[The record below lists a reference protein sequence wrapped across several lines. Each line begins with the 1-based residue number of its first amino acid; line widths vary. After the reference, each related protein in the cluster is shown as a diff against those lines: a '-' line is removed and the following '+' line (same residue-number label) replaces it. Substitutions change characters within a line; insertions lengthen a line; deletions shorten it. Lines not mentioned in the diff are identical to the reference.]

1 MERGLRTI
9 GSAALMVYA
18 STCLWLII
26 VVLLADGVYRIWS
39 SILKAKVVD
48 GVLLPGTVI
57 QQIGQVVGLL
67 ITGATAAP
75 PIPAK
80 DGGPPTIPA
89 PQPKIPFFGPMIV
102 ALVPM
107 IGLAICIYT
116 VASQMGLG
124 IVAKLPKELVERR
137 TPGTLN
143 GVWDQLRGLITL
155 AEATLNA
162 LRQSDANGW
171 TIFLFVYLLHSLS
184 VRLAP
189 LPGKVFNHVGAIAA
203 FGAIAALMGS
213 IVPSLPDAIVR
224 SWPVLTLTIG
234 WLTLALLVSLC
245 IKAIVSG
252 WKLAK
257 G

>member
-1 MERGLRTI
+1 
-9 GSAALMVYA
+9 MVYA

-67 ITGATAAP
+67 ITGATAGP

-80 DGGPPTIPA
+80 DGNGPPTIPA

-107 IGLAICIYT
+107 IGLAICIYA
-116 VASQMGLG
+116 VASQLGLG

-143 GVWDQLRGLITL
+143 AVWDQLRGLITL

-213 IVPSLPDAIVR
+213 VVPSLPDAIVR

>member
-1 MERGLRTI
+1 
-9 GSAALMVYA
+9 MVYA
-18 STCLWLII
+18 STCLWLVI
-26 VVLLADGVYRIWS
+26 VVLLADGVYRIWAS
-39 SILKAKVVD
+39 MLRAKVVD
-48 GVLLPGTVI
+48 GFLLPGTVV

-67 ITGATAAP
+67 VTGAKAGP
-75 PIPAK
+75 PIPSK
-80 DGGPPTIPA
+80 DGNGPPVIPA
-89 PQPKIPFFGPMIV
+89 PQPNIPVVGPMIV
-102 ALVPM
+102 ALVPI
-107 IGLAICIYT
+107 IGLAICIYA

-137 TPGTLN
+137 TPDTLN
-143 GVWDQLRGLITL
+143 ALWDQLRGLITL

-162 LRQSDANGW
+162 LRQAEGNGW
-171 TIFLFVYLLHSLS
+171 TIFLFVYLLHSMS

-189 LPGKVFNHVGAIAA
+189 LPGKVFNHVGAIAG

-213 IVPSLPDAIVR
+213 IIPGLPGAFER

-252 WKLAK
+252 WQLARS
-257 G
+257 